1 MPPISDEDLILY
13 HYDDG
18 LEPAQRAAI
27 AGALSGSPEL
37 RARLAALEAVLAAA
51 DAVPVPPPGADLR
64 DRLWSRLEPQ
74 LRVEAAPAR
83 HRPRAARRTYSAAT
97 RPRRLAAWSAAAL
110 LALAVGLGFV
120 AGRHSA
126 PQVDAQA
133 QARADAAALR
143 VLDAYVAAHLRSTEG
158 VLLTAGNGGEA
169 GMLDGN
175 RALAASLVESN
186 RLYAR
191 AAERAGDAVLAD
203 FLRRLEP
210 VLLSLANQTPAAT
223 VESDEGLRD
232 YLRETDLLFQVRA
245 LQTRLDHTRVQRL

>member
-13 HYDDG
+13 YYDDG
-18 LEPAQRAAI
+18 LEPAERAAI

-37 RARLAALEAVLAAA
+37 RARLASLGAVLAAA
-51 DAVPVPPPGADLR
+51 DAAPVPPPDPGLR

-74 LRVEAAPAR
+74 LRAEAAR
-83 HRPRAARRTYSAAT
+83 HPPRAARRTHSTA
-97 RPRRLAAWSAAAL
+97 RPRLAAWSAAAL
-110 LALAVGLGFV
+110 LALAVGVGFI

-126 PQVDAQA
+126 PEVDAQA

-143 VLDAYVAAHLRSTEG
+143 VLEAYVAAHLRSTEG

-169 GMLDGN
+169 GVLDGN

-191 AAERAGDAVLAD
+191 AAERAGDAALAD
-203 FLRRLEP
+203 FLQRLEP
-210 VLLSLANQTPAAT
+210 VLLSLANQTPAAA

>member
-13 HYDDG
+13 YYDDG
-18 LEPAQRAAI
+18 LEPAERAAI

-51 DAVPVPPPGADLR
+51 DGAPLPPPDPGLR

-74 LRVEAAPAR
+74 LRAAAAP
-83 HRPRAARRTYSAAT
+83 HPPRTARRTQAAA

-110 LALAVGLGFV
+110 LALAVGVGFI

-126 PQVDAQA
+126 PEVDAQA
-133 QARADAAALR
+133 QARTDAAALR
-143 VLDAYVAAHLRSTEG
+143 VLEAYVAAHLRSTEG

-169 GMLDGN
+169 GVLDGN

-191 AAERAGDAVLAD
+191 AAERAGDAALAD
-203 FLRRLEP
+203 FLQRLEP

>member
-13 HYDDG
+13 YYDDG
-18 LEPAQRAAI
+18 LEPAERAAI

-51 DAVPVPPPGADLR
+51 DAVPVPSPDPGLR

-74 LRVEAAPAR
+74 LRAEATR
-83 HRPRAARRTYSAAT
+83 HPPRAARRTHSAA

-110 LALAVGLGFV
+110 LALAVGVGFL

-126 PQVDAQA
+126 PEVDAQA

-143 VLDAYVAAHLRSTEG
+143 VLEAYVAAHLRSTEG

-191 AAERAGDAVLAD
+191 AAERAGDAALAD
-203 FLRRLEP
+203 FLQRLEP

>member
-1 MPPISDEDLILY
+1 MPPISDDDLVLY
-13 HYDDG
+13 HYHDG
-18 LEPAQRAAI
+18 LDTRQRAAI
-27 AGALSGSPEL
+27 AAELAVSAPL

-51 DAVPVPPPGADLR
+51 DAEPPPLPDAQLR
-64 DRLWSRLEPQ
+64 DRLWQRLEPQ
-74 LRVEAAPAR
+74 MHAQPAAQR
-83 HRPRAARRTYSAAT
+83 Y
-97 RPRRLAAWSAAAL
+97 RPRRERRTAAARPRGLAWAATAL
-110 LALAVGLGFV
+110 LALAVAVGFL

-126 PQVDAQA
+126 PAVDSVA

-158 VLLTAGNGGEA
+158 VLLTAGNGGDA

-175 RALAASLVESN
+175 RALAAALVESN

-191 AAERAGDAVLAD
+191 AAQRAGDAPLAD
-203 FLRRLEP
+203 FLQRLEP
-210 VLLSLANQTPAAT
+210 VLISLANQTPPGS

>member
-13 HYDDG
+13 YYDDG
-18 LEPAQRAAI
+18 LDPAERAAI

-37 RARLAALEAVLAAA
+37 RARLAALETMLAAV
-51 DAVPVPPPGADLR
+51 DAAPVAPPDPGLR
-64 DRLWSRLEPQ
+64 DRLWRRLEPQ
-74 LRVEAAPAR
+74 LRAEAAPAR
-83 HRPRAARRTYSAAT
+83 HPPRAARRTHSTA

-110 LALAVGLGFV
+110 LALAVGVGFI

-126 PQVDAQA
+126 PEVDAQA

-143 VLDAYVAAHLRSTEG
+143 VLEAYVAAHLRSTEG
-158 VLLTAGNGGEA
+158 VLLTADNGGEA

-191 AAERAGDAVLAD
+191 AAERAGDASLAD

-245 LQTRLDHTRVQRL
+245 LQTRLDHARVQRL

>member
-13 HYDDG
+13 YYDDG
-18 LEPAQRAAI
+18 LEPAERAAI

-51 DAVPVPPPGADLR
+51 DAVPAPQPDPGLR

-74 LRVEAAPAR
+74 LRAAAAP
-83 HRPRAARRTYSAAT
+83 HPPRTARRTHAAA

-110 LALAVGLGFV
+110 LALAVGVGFV

-126 PQVDAQA
+126 PEVDAQA

-143 VLDAYVAAHLRSTEG
+143 VLEAYVAAHLRSTEG

-191 AAERAGDAVLAD
+191 AAERAGDAALAD
-203 FLRRLEP
+203 FLQRLEP